1 MEADEKRGQLKMGQP
16 EPPAVLES
24 GILPSGRT
32 SSDNSQFLD
41 KAEIERLGRARPA
54 VLSSWLTEVLFVAT
68 IVLSMTMSEYFI
80 GGFNIILPPVADA
93 LNIPENTRTWPAG
106 VINLTTAAFLMPF
119 SRLCDIYGA
128 RSVFLFGHIWFMI
141 WSLVCGFSQ
150 NTIMLIIC
158 RALQGVG
165 TSAFTPAGLA
175 LLGQTY
181 RPGPRKNLVFAI
193 WGAFACL
200 GFYFGIFMG
209 AVTAD
214 FMTWRWY
221 FWIGAIIIF
230 CIAFTGFLTIP
241 RNLHD
246 QDDTIRMDWWGL
258 CTIVPGLIL
267 VVFAFTDGGHAPRGW
282 QTPYIYVTFIIG
294 MLFLIAGVYTQGWV
308 SAQPLLPADLFRP
321 KYMKRLSLALFCL
334 YGVFGLYL
342 FYSSYYIETVLNTTP
357 ILTAAWFTPLAIGGV
372 CLAVCGGFVMHMIS
386 NRILMM
392 ISSVG
397 FLLSVLLFAI
407 IPNRVDGHPSTGF
420 LYWAYIFPAM
430 LCGTIGVDITYNVTN
445 VFITTSMPRR
455 LQATAGGLINTLL
468 YLGLAFWLGIAEM
481 AVSEADRR
489 KLPEGLSLR
498 QQYKIGFWIGVAM
511 AGLSLILVLT
521 IKIDKAAAELTADE
535 KAAQA
540 QREATSN

>member
-1 MEADEKRGQLKMGQP
+1 ML
-16 EPPAVLES
+16 L
-24 GILPSGRT
+24 
-32 SSDNSQFLD
+32 
-41 KAEIERLGRARPA
+41 
-54 VLSSWLTEVLFVAT
+54 
-68 IVLSMTMSEYFI
+68 
-80 GGFNIILPPVADA
+80 NIIS
-93 LNIPENTRTWPAG
+93 
-106 VINLTTAAFLMPF
+106 LT
-119 SRLCDIYGA
+119 
-128 RSVFLFGHIWFMI
+128 
-141 WSLVCGFSQ
+141 Q
-150 NTIMLIIC
+150 LI
-158 RALQGVG
+158 
-165 TSAFTPAGLA
+165 S
-175 LLGQTY
+175 
-181 RPGPRKNLVFAI
+181 
-193 WGAFACL
+193 
-200 GFYFGIFMG
+200 
-209 AVTAD
+209 
-214 FMTWRWY
+214 
-221 FWIGAIIIF
+221 
-230 CIAFTGFLTIP
+230 
-241 RNLHD
+241 
-246 QDDTIRMDWWGL
+246 
-258 CTIVPGLIL
+258 
-267 VVFAFTDGGHAPRGW
+267 
-282 QTPYIYVTFIIG
+282 
-294 MLFLIAGVYTQGWV
+294 
-308 SAQPLLPADLFRP
+308 
-321 KYMKRLSLALFCL
+321 
-334 YGVFGLYL
+334 
-342 FYSSYYIETVLNTTP
+342 IETVLNTTP

-498 QQYKIGFWIGVAM
+498 EQYKIGFWIGVAM

-540 QREATSN
+540 EREAAPN

>member
-1 MEADEKRGQLKMGQP
+1 
-16 EPPAVLES
+16 
-24 GILPSGRT
+24 
-32 SSDNSQFLD
+32 
-41 KAEIERLGRARPA
+41 
-54 VLSSWLTEVLFVAT
+54 
-68 IVLSMTMSEYFI
+68 
-80 GGFNIILPPVADA
+80 
-93 LNIPENTRTWPAG
+93 
-106 VINLTTAAFLMPF
+106 MPF

-246 QDDTIRMDWWGL
+246 QDDTICMDWWGL

-342 FYSSYYIETVLNTTP
+342 FYSSY
-357 ILTAAWFTPLAIGGV
+357 
-372 CLAVCGGFVMHMIS
+372 
-386 NRILMM
+386 
-392 ISSVG
+392 
-397 FLLSVLLFAI
+397 
-407 IPNRVDGHPSTGF
+407 
-420 LYWAYIFPAM
+420 
-430 LCGTIGVDITYNVTN
+430 
-445 VFITTSMPRR
+445 
-455 LQATAGGLINTLL
+455 
-468 YLGLAFWLGIAEM
+468 
-481 AVSEADRR
+481 
-489 KLPEGLSLR
+489 
-498 QQYKIGFWIGVAM
+498 
-511 AGLSLILVLT
+511 
-521 IKIDKAAAELTADE
+521 
-535 KAAQA
+535 
-540 QREATSN
+540 

>member
-1 MEADEKRGQLKMGQP
+1 MGHDET
-16 EPPAVLES
+16 PPGLES
-24 GILPSGRT
+24 GLVLPSGRT
-32 SSDNSQFLD
+32 SSDNSQHFPD

-54 VLSSWLTEVLFVAT
+54 VLPSLVTEVFFVVT

-80 GGFNIILPPVADA
+80 GGFNIVLPPIADA
-93 LNIPENTRTWPAG
+93 LAMPEDVRTWPAG

-119 SRLCDIYGA
+119 SRLCDMYGA
-128 RSVFLFGHIWFMI
+128 RSVFLFGHVWYMI
-141 WSLVCGFSQ
+141 WSLVCGFST
-150 NTIMLIIC
+150 NTVMLIIC
-158 RALQGVG
+158 RALQGIG

-209 AVTAD
+209 AVCAD
-214 FMTWRWY
+214 FLTWRWY
-221 FWIGAIIIF
+221 FFIGTIIVF
-230 CIAFTGFLTIP
+230 CIAVTGFLTIP
-241 RNLHD
+241 RNLHQ
-246 QDDTIRMDWWGL
+246 QDGSIRMDWWGL
-258 CTIVPGLIL
+258 CTIVPGLVL
-267 VVFAFTDGGHAPRGW
+267 VVFAFTDGGHAPKGW
-282 QTPYIYVTFIIG
+282 QTPYIYVTFLIG
-294 MLFLIAGVYTQGWV
+294 VLFLVAGVYTQGWV

-372 CLAVCGGFVMHMIS
+372 CLAVGGGFVMHMIS
-386 NRILMM
+386 NRILML

-397 FLLSVLLFAI
+397 FLLSVLLFAL
-407 IPNRVDGHPSTGF
+407 IPDRRADGTPSTSF

-481 AVSEADRR
+481 AVSEANRR
-489 KLPEGLSLR
+489 ALPEGLSLR
-498 QQYKIGFWIGVAM
+498 EQYKIGFWIGVAL
-511 AGLSLILVLT
+511 AGVSMLMVVT
-521 IKIDKAAAELTADE
+521 IKIDRAAAELTADE
-535 KAAQA
+535 KAARA
-540 QREATSN
+540 EREGGAR

>member
-1 MEADEKRGQLKMGQP
+1 MGHP
-16 EPPAVLES
+16 DAPPGLES
-24 GILPSGRT
+24 GLVLPSGRT
-32 SSDNSQFLD
+32 SSDDSQQQVLD

-54 VLSSWLTEVLFVAT
+54 VLPSLVTEVFFVVT

-80 GGFNIILPPVADA
+80 GGFNIVLPPIADA
-93 LNIPENTRTWPAG
+93 LAMPEDVRTWPAG
-106 VINLTTAAFLMPF
+106 VINLTTAALLMPF
-119 SRLCDIYGA
+119 SRLCDMYGA
-128 RSVFLFGHIWFMI
+128 RSVFLFGHAWYMI
-141 WSLVCGFSQ
+141 WSLVCGFST
-150 NTIMLIIC
+150 NTVMLIIC
-158 RALQGVG
+158 RALQGIG

-209 AVTAD
+209 AVCAD
-214 FMTWRWY
+214 FLTWRWY
-221 FWIGAIIIF
+221 FFIGTIIVF
-230 CIAFTGFLTIP
+230 CIAVTGFLTIP
-241 RNLHD
+241 RNLHQ
-246 QDDTIRMDWWGL
+246 QDGSIRMDWWGT
-258 CTIVPGLIL
+258 CTIVPGLVL
-267 VVFAFTDGGHAPRGW
+267 VVYAFTDGGHAPRGW
-282 QTPYIYVTFIIG
+282 QTPYIYVTFLIG
-294 MLFLIAGVYTQGWV
+294 VLFLVAGVYTQGWV
-308 SAQPLLPADLFRP
+308 SSQPLLPADLFRP

-372 CLAVCGGFVMHMIS
+372 CLAVGGGFVMHMVS
-386 NRILMM
+386 NRILML

-407 IPNRVDGHPSTGF
+407 IPDRRTNDDGSSSPSTSF

-481 AVSEADRR
+481 AVSEANRR
-489 KLPEGLSLR
+489 ALPEGGLSLR
-498 QQYKIGFWIGVAM
+498 EQYKIGFWIGVAL
-511 AGLSLILVLT
+511 AGVSMVMVVT
-521 IKIDKAAAELTADE
+521 IKIDRAAAELTADE
-535 KAAQA
+535 KAARA
-540 QREATSN
+540 EREGVVR

>member
-1 MEADEKRGQLKMGQP
+1 MGQP
-16 EPPAVLES
+16 DPPPPGLES
-24 GILPSGRT
+24 GIVLPSGRT
-32 SSDNSQFLD
+32 SSSDNASQQFPD

-54 VLSSWLTEVLFVAT
+54 VLKSPLTEVFFVVT

-80 GGFNIILPPVADA
+80 GGFNIVLPPLADA
-93 LNIPENTRTWPAG
+93 LDMPDDVRTWPAG

-119 SRLCDIYGA
+119 SRLCDMYGA
-128 RSVFLFGHIWFMI
+128 RSVFLFGHAWYMV
-141 WSLVCGFSQ
+141 WSLVCGFST
-150 NTIMLIIC
+150 NTVMLIVC
-158 RALQGVG
+158 RALQGIG

-209 AVTAD
+209 AVCAA
-214 FMTWRWY
+214 FLTWRWY
-221 FWIGAIIIF
+221 FWLGTIIVF
-230 CIAFTGFLTIP
+230 CIAVTGFLTVP
-241 RNLHD
+241 RNLHE
-246 QDDTIRMDWWGL
+246 QDGSIRMDWWGL
-258 CTIVPGLIL
+258 CTIVPGLVL
-267 VVFAFTDGGHAPRGW
+267 VVYAFTDGGHAPRGW
-282 QTPYIYVTFIIG
+282 QTPYIYVTFIVG
-294 MLFLIAGVYTQGWV
+294 VLFLVAGVYTQGWV

-372 CLAVCGGFVMHMIS
+372 CLAVGGGFVMHMVS
-386 NRILMM
+386 NRILML

-407 IPNRVDGHPSTGF
+407 IPDRAADGRPSTGF

-489 KLPEGLSLR
+489 ALPAGLSLR
-498 QQYKIGFWIGVAM
+498 AQYRIGFWIGVAM
-511 AGLSLILVLT
+511 AGFSLLLVLT
-521 IKIDKAAAELTADE
+521 IKIDRAAAELTADE
-535 KAAQA
+535 KAARA
-540 QREATSN
+540 ERREAVSS